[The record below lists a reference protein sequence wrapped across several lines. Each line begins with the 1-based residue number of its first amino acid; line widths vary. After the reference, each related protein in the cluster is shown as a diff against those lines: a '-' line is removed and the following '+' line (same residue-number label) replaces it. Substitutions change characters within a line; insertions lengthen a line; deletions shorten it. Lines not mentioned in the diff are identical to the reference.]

1 MFLDVYLGMGIKLIP
16 IFLVV
21 FGLLGAG
28 FFWYYNNTQTRI
40 AILTENNAKLTAVSE
55 TQKATI
61 ESLEASAAATAANI
75 SDLQTKLQAAEE
87 AGRKIAG
94 LLAETDIVKNSLA
107 NPKATEEKINE
118 EINLMFGSI
127 SALTK

>member
-1 MFLDVYLGMGIKLIP
+1 MAIKLIP
-16 IFLVV
+16 IFLVI

-28 FFWYYNNTQTRI
+28 FFWYYNNTQQRI
-40 AILTENNAKLTAVSE
+40 SILTENNAKLTAVTE

-94 LLAETDIVKNSLA
+94 ILAETDIVKNSLVD
-107 NPKATEEKINE
+107 PEATEAKINE

-127 SALTK
+127 SDLTK

>member
-1 MFLDVYLGMGIKLIP
+1 MGIKLIP
-16 IFLVV
+16 IFLVI
-21 FGLLGAG
+21 FALLGAG
-28 FFWYYNNTQTRI
+28 FFWYYNNTQQRI
-40 AILTENNAKLTAVSE
+40 SILTENNAKLTAVTE

-94 LLAETDIVKNSLA
+94 ILAETDIVKNSLVD
-107 NPKATEEKINE
+107 PEATEAKINE

-127 SALTK
+127 SDLTK

>member
-1 MFLDVYLGMGIKLIP
+1 MGIKLIP
-16 IFLVV
+16 IFLVI

-28 FFWYYNNTQTRI
+28 FFWYYNNTQKRI
-40 AILTENNAKLTAVSE
+40 SILTENNAKLTAVTE

-75 SDLQTKLQAAEE
+75 SDLQTNLQAAEE

-94 LLAETDIVKNSLA
+94 ILAETDIVKNSLVD
-107 NPKATEEKINE
+107 PEATEAKINE

-127 SALTK
+127 SDLTK

>member
-1 MFLDVYLGMGIKLIP
+1 MGIKLIP
-16 IFLVV
+16 IFLVI

-28 FFWYYNNTQTRI
+28 FFWYYNNTQQRI
-40 AILTENNAKLTAVSE
+40 SILTENNAKLTAVTE
-55 TQKATI
+55 TQTATI

-94 LLAETDIVKNSLA
+94 ILAETDIVKNSLVD
-107 NPKATEEKINE
+107 PEATEAKINE

-127 SALTK
+127 SDLTK

>member
-1 MFLDVYLGMGIKLIP
+1 MGVKLIP
-16 IFLVV
+16 VFLVI
-21 FGLLGAG
+21 FGLLGAA
-28 FFWYYNNTQTRI
+28 FFWYYNNTQQRI
-40 AILTENNAKLTAVSE
+40 SILTKNNAKLQAVTE

-61 ESLEASAAATAANI
+61 SSLEASAAATAANI

-94 LLAETDIVKNSLA
+94 LLAETDIVKNSIA
-107 NPKATEEKINE
+107 NPEATETKINE
-118 EINLMFGSI
+118 EINLMFDSI

>member
-1 MFLDVYLGMGIKLIP
+1 MGIKLIP
-16 IFLVV
+16 IFLVI

-28 FFWYYNNTQTRI
+28 FFWNYNNTQKRI
-40 AILTENNAKLTAVSE
+40 SILTENNAKLTAVTE

-94 LLAETDIVKNSLA
+94 ILAETDIVKNSLVD
-107 NPKATEEKINE
+107 PEATEAKINE

-127 SALTK
+127 SDLTK

>member
-1 MFLDVYLGMGIKLIP
+1 MGIKLIP
-16 IFLVV
+16 IFLVI

-28 FFWYYNNTQTRI
+28 FFWYYNNTQQRI
-40 AILTENNAKLTAVSE
+40 SILTENNAKLTAVTE

-94 LLAETDIVKNSLA
+94 ILAETDIVKNSLVD
-107 NPKATEEKINE
+107 PEATEAKINE

-127 SALTK
+127 SVLTK

>member
-1 MFLDVYLGMGIKLIP
+1 MGIKLIP
-16 IFLVV
+16 IFLVI

-28 FFWYYNNTQTRI
+28 FFWYYNNTQQRI
-40 AILTENNAKLTAVSE
+40 SILTENNAKLTAVTE

-94 LLAETDIVKNSLA
+94 ILAEPAIVKNSLVD
-107 NPKATEEKINE
+107 PEATEAKINE

-127 SALTK
+127 SDLTK

>member
-1 MFLDVYLGMGIKLIP
+1 MGIKLIP
-16 IFLVV
+16 IFLVI

-28 FFWYYNNTQTRI
+28 FFWYYNNTQQRI
-40 AILTENNAKLTAVSE
+40 SILTENNAKLTAVTE

-94 LLAETDIVKNSLA
+94 ILAETDIVKNSLVDTE
-107 NPKATEEKINE
+107 ATEAKINE
-118 EINLMFGSI
+118 EINLKIGSI
-127 SALTK
+127 SDLTK

>member
-1 MFLDVYLGMGIKLIP
+1 MGIKLIP
-16 IFLVV
+16 IFLVI

-28 FFWYYNNTQTRI
+28 FFWYYNNTQKRI
-40 AILTENNAKLTAVSE
+40 SILTENNAKLTAVTE

-61 ESLEASAAATAANI
+61 DSLEASAAATAANI

-94 LLAETDIVKNSLA
+94 ILAETDIVKNSLVD
-107 NPKATEEKINE
+107 PEATEAKINE

-127 SALTK
+127 SDLTK

>member
-1 MFLDVYLGMGIKLIP
+1 MGIKLIP
-16 IFLVV
+16 IFLVI

-28 FFWYYNNTQTRI
+28 FFWYYNNTQQRI
-40 AILTENNAKLTAVSE
+40 SILTENNAKLTAVTE

-94 LLAETDIVKNSLA
+94 ILAETDIVKIHL
-107 NPKATEEKINE
+107 
-118 EINLMFGSI
+118 
-127 SALTK
+127 

>member
-1 MFLDVYLGMGIKLIP
+1 MGIKLIP
-16 IFLVV
+16 IFLVI

-28 FFWYYNNTQTRI
+28 FFWYYNNTQQRI
-40 AILTENNAKLTAVSE
+40 SILTEKNAKLTAVTE

-94 LLAETDIVKNSLA
+94 ILAETDIVKNSLVD
-107 NPKATEEKINE
+107 PEATEAKINE

-127 SALTK
+127 SDLTK

>member
-1 MFLDVYLGMGIKLIP
+1 MGIKLIP
-16 IFLVV
+16 IFLVI

-28 FFWYYNNTQTRI
+28 FFWYYNNTQQRI
-40 AILTENNAKLTAVSE
+40 SILTENNAKLTAVTE

-94 LLAETDIVKNSLA
+94 ILADTDIVKNSLVD
-107 NPKATEEKINE
+107 PEATEAKINE

-127 SALTK
+127 SDLTK

>member
-1 MFLDVYLGMGIKLIP
+1 MGIKLIP
-16 IFLVV
+16 IFLVI

-28 FFWYYNNTQTRI
+28 FFWYYNNTQQRI
-40 AILTENNAKLTAVSE
+40 SILTENNAKLTAVTE
-55 TQKATI
+55 TQKVTI

-94 LLAETDIVKNSLA
+94 ILAETDIVKNSLVD
-107 NPKATEEKINE
+107 PEATEAKINE

-127 SALTK
+127 SDLTK

>member
-1 MFLDVYLGMGIKLIP
+1 MGIKLIP
-16 IFLVV
+16 IFLVI

-28 FFWYYNNTQTRI
+28 FFWYYNNTQQRI
-40 AILTENNAKLTAVSE
+40 SILTENNAKLTAVTE

-94 LLAETDIVKNSLA
+94 ILAETDIVKNSLVD
-107 NPKATEEKINE
+107 PEATEAKINE
-118 EINLMFGSI
+118 EIYLMFGSI
-127 SALTK
+127 SDLTK

>member
-1 MFLDVYLGMGIKLIP
+1 MGIKLIP
-16 IFLVV
+16 IFLVI

-28 FFWYYNNTQTRI
+28 FFWYYNNTQQRI
-40 AILTENNAKLTAVSE
+40 SSLTENNAKLTAGTE

-94 LLAETDIVKNSLA
+94 ILAETDIVKNSLVD
-107 NPKATEEKINE
+107 PEATEAKINE

-127 SALTK
+127 SDLTK

>member
-1 MFLDVYLGMGIKLIP
+1 MGVKLIP
-16 IFLVV
+16 VFLAI
-21 FGLLGAG
+21 FGLLGAA
-28 FFWYYNNTQTRI
+28 FFWYYNNTQQRI
-40 AILTENNAKLTAVSE
+40 SILTENNAKLQAVTE

-61 ESLEASAAATAANI
+61 SSLEASAAATAANI

-94 LLAETDIVKNSLA
+94 LLAETDIVKNSIA
-107 NPKATEEKINE
+107 NPEATETKINE
-118 EINLMFGSI
+118 EINLMFDSI

>member
-107 NPKATEEKINE
+107 DPKATEEKINE
-118 EINLMFGSI
+118 EINLMFDSI

>member
-1 MFLDVYLGMGIKLIP
+1 MGIKLIP
-16 IFLVV
+16 IFLVI

-28 FFWYYNNTQTRI
+28 FFWYYNNTQQRI
-40 AILTENNAKLTAVSE
+40 SILTENNAKLTAVTE

-94 LLAETDIVKNSLA
+94 ILAETDIVKNSLVDTE
-107 NPKATEEKINE
+107 ATEAKINE

-127 SALTK
+127 SDLTK

>member
-1 MFLDVYLGMGIKLIP
+1 MGIKLIA
-16 IFLVV
+16 IFLVI

-28 FFWYYNNTQTRI
+28 FFWYYNNTQQRI
-40 AILTENNAKLTAVSE
+40 SILTENNAKLTAVTE

-94 LLAETDIVKNSLA
+94 ILAETDIVKNSLVD
-107 NPKATEEKINE
+107 PEATEAKINE

-127 SALTK
+127 SDLTK

>member
-1 MFLDVYLGMGIKLIP
+1 MGIKLIP
-16 IFLVV
+16 IFFVI

-28 FFWYYNNTQTRI
+28 FFWYYNNTQQRI
-40 AILTENNAKLTAVSE
+40 SILTENNAKLTAVTE

-94 LLAETDIVKNSLA
+94 ILAETDIVKNSLVD
-107 NPKATEEKINE
+107 PEATEAKINE

-127 SALTK
+127 SDLTK

>member
-1 MFLDVYLGMGIKLIP
+1 MGVKLIP
-16 IFLVV
+16 VFLVI
-21 FGLLGAG
+21 FGLLGAA
-28 FFWYYNNTQTRI
+28 FFWYYNNTQQRI
-40 AILTENNAKLTAVSE
+40 SILTENNAKLQAVTE

-61 ESLEASAAATAANI
+61 SSLEASAAATAANI

-94 LLAETDIVKNSLA
+94 LLAETDIVKNSIA
-107 NPKATEEKINE
+107 NPEATETKINE
-118 EINLMFGSI
+118 EINLMFDSI

>member
-1 MFLDVYLGMGIKLIP
+1 MGIKLIP
-16 IFLVV
+16 IFLVI

-28 FFWYYNNTQTRI
+28 FFWYYNNTQKRI
-40 AILTENNAKLTAVSE
+40 SILTENNANLTAVTE

-75 SDLQTKLQAAEE
+75 SDLQTNLQAAEE

-94 LLAETDIVKNSLA
+94 ILAETDIVKNSLVD
-107 NPKATEEKINE
+107 PEATEAKINE

-127 SALTK
+127 SDLTK

>member
-1 MFLDVYLGMGIKLIP
+1 MGVKLIP
-16 IFLVV
+16 VFLVI
-21 FGLLGAG
+21 FGLLGAA
-28 FFWYYNNTQTRI
+28 FFWYYNNTQQRI
-40 AILTENNAKLTAVSE
+40 SILTENNAKLQAVTE

-61 ESLEASAAATAANI
+61 SSLEASAAATAANI

-94 LLAETDIVKNSLA
+94 LLAETDIVKNSIA
-107 NPKATEEKINE
+107 DPEATETKINE
-118 EINLMFGSI
+118 EINLMFDSI

>member
-1 MFLDVYLGMGIKLIP
+1 MGIKLIP
-16 IFLVV
+16 IFLVI

-28 FFWYYNNTQTRI
+28 FFWYYNNTQQRI
-40 AILTENNAKLTAVSE
+40 SILTENNAKLTAVTE

-94 LLAETDIVKNSLA
+94 ILAETDIEKNSLVD
-107 NPKATEEKINE
+107 PEATEAKINE

-127 SALTK
+127 SDLTK

>member
-1 MFLDVYLGMGIKLIP
+1 MGIKLIP

>member
-1 MFLDVYLGMGIKLIP
+1 MGIKLIP
-16 IFLVV
+16 IFLVI

-28 FFWYYNNTQTRI
+28 FFWYYNNTQQRI
-40 AILTENNAKLTAVSE
+40 SILTENNAKLTAVTE

-87 AGRKIAG
+87 AGSKIAG
-94 LLAETDIVKNSLA
+94 ILAETDIVKNSLVD
-107 NPKATEEKINE
+107 PEATEAKINE

-127 SALTK
+127 SDLTK

>member
-1 MFLDVYLGMGIKLIP
+1 MGIKLIP
-16 IFLVV
+16 IFLVI

-28 FFWYYNNTQTRI
+28 FFWYYNNTQQRI
-40 AILTENNAKLTAVSE
+40 SILTENNAKLTAVTE

-75 SDLQTKLQAAEE
+75 SDLQTKLQSAEE

-94 LLAETDIVKNSLA
+94 ILAETDIVKNSLVD
-107 NPKATEEKINE
+107 PEATEAKINE

-127 SALTK
+127 SDLTK

>member
-1 MFLDVYLGMGIKLIP
+1 M
-16 IFLVV
+16 
-21 FGLLGAG
+21 
-28 FFWYYNNTQTRI
+28 
-40 AILTENNAKLTAVSE
+40 TENNAKLTAVTE

-94 LLAETDIVKNSLA
+94 ILAETDIVKNSLVD
-107 NPKATEEKINE
+107 PEATEAKINE

-127 SALTK
+127 SDLTK

>member
-1 MFLDVYLGMGIKLIP
+1 MGIKLIP
-16 IFLVV
+16 IFLVI

-28 FFWYYNNTQTRI
+28 FFWYYNNTQQRI
-40 AILTENNAKLTAVSE
+40 SILTENNAKLTAVTE

-94 LLAETDIVKNSLA
+94 ILAETDIVKNSLVD
-107 NPKATEEKINE
+107 PEATEAKINE

-127 SALTK
+127 SDLTK

>member
-1 MFLDVYLGMGIKLIP
+1 MGVKLIP
-16 IFLVV
+16 VFLVIFDYWV
-21 FGLLGAG
+21 LLS
-28 FFWYYNNTQTRI
+28 FWYYNNTQQRI
-40 AILTENNAKLTAVSE
+40 SILTENNAKLQAVTE

-61 ESLEASAAATAANI
+61 SSLEASAAATAANI

-94 LLAETDIVKNSLA
+94 LLAETDIVKNSIA
-107 NPKATEEKINE
+107 NPEATETKINE
-118 EINLMFGSI
+118 EINLMFDSI

>member
-1 MFLDVYLGMGIKLIP
+1 MGIKLIP
-16 IFLVV
+16 IFLVI

-28 FFWYYNNTQTRI
+28 FFWYYNNTQQRI
-40 AILTENNAKLTAVSE
+40 SILTENNAKLTAVTE

-75 SDLQTKLQAAEE
+75 ADRQTKLQAAEE

-94 LLAETDIVKNSLA
+94 ILAETDIVKNSLVD
-107 NPKATEEKINE
+107 PEATEAKINE

-127 SALTK
+127 SDLTK